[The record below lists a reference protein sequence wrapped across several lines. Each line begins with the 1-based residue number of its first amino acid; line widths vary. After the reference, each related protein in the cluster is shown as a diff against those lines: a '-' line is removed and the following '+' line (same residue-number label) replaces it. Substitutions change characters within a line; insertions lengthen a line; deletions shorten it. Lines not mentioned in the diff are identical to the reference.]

1 MLNIS
6 SMIMSMIAGLGLFI
20 YGMQLMAGALQKAAG
35 DRMRR
40 LLDVLTSNT
49 FFAVIVG
56 TVVTAIVQSSSATS
70 VMVIGFVNAGLMT
83 LRQAVGVIL
92 GANIGTTVTT
102 QMVSFHL
109 TQYAPIAIGIGVIML
124 MFGKKKSTKDIGE
137 IFLGFGILFFGMST
151 MSVAMKPLRT
161 FQPFI
166 NLMTSVAQQ
175 PLLGVLIGAGF
186 TAVIQSSSATTAI
199 VVALATQGL
208 VDLPSAI
215 PLILGSN
222 IGTTITAL
230 LASINTTLASRRTA
244 IAHTIIKFG
253 GVILCL
259 FVLKPFTALALATHT
274 DTARQIANAHTIFN
288 VANTLILMP
297 FINQFVHF
305 IESIV
310 PDRDEGEGAVEDE
323 AGAIYLDQML
333 LTNPSIALG
342 QATLE
347 IERMGNLAINMLD
360 DTQKAFETND
370 EYLIKKAL
378 NAELLINQLNG
389 EIISYLVGISQ
400 SSLTREQSMRLN
412 YLFESVNDIERIG
425 DHAENI
431 CEQAQYKMDHNLP
444 FSDTAMEE
452 LTEMYGIIRV
462 MIRDAL
468 VVLKK
473 KNEPLMQKVKE
484 SEMLIDRLEAEHRHS
499 HITRLSEGSCH
510 PKSGIVYL
518 DVLGNFERIADHANN
533 VCIKN
538 NQLRVIGV
546 ME

>member
-1 MLNIS
+1 MDIPSIVL
-6 SMIMSMIAGLGLFI
+6 SMIAGLGLFI
-20 YGMQLMAGALQKAAG
+20 YGMQLMAGGLQKAAG

-40 LLDVLTSNT
+40 LLEILTSNAI
-49 FFAVIVG
+49 FAVLVG
-56 TVVTAIVQSSSATS
+56 TVVTAIVQSSSAST
-70 VMVIGFVNAGLMT
+70 VMVIGFVNASLMT

-102 QMVSFHL
+102 QMVSFKL

-124 MFGKKKSTKDIGE
+124 MFGKKKSTKDVGE
-137 IFLGFGILFFGMST
+137 IFLGFGILFFGMAT
-151 MSVAMKPLRT
+151 MSTAMKPLRT

-166 NLMTSVAQQ
+166 DLMGNVAMH
-175 PLLGVLIGAGF
+175 PIVGVLIGAGF

-208 VDLPSAI
+208 VDLPMAL

-230 LASINTTLASRRTA
+230 LASINTSLASRRAA
-244 IAHTIIKFG
+244 IAHAIFNIG
-253 GVILCL
+253 GVLL
-259 FVLKPFTALALATHT
+259 FLIILKPFASFAMATHA
-274 DTARQIANAHTIFN
+274 DPARQIANAHTIFN
-288 VANTLILMP
+288 IANTLIVLP

-305 IESIV
+305 IEILV
-310 PDRDEGEGAVEDE
+310 PDKGGEAEREVMGAL
-323 AGAIYLDQML
+323 YLDTKL
-333 LTNPSIALG
+333 LSNPSIALG

-347 IERMGNLAINMLD
+347 IERMGNLAIDMLT

-370 EYLIKKAL
+370 ENLIQKAL
-378 NAELLINQLNG
+378 GTETLINTLNG
-389 EIISYLVGISQ
+389 DIIGYLVGISQ
-400 SSLTREQSMRLN
+400 SSLTTDQSKRLN

-431 CEQAQYKMDHNLP
+431 CEQAQYKMDHKLP

-462 MIRDAL
+462 MIQDAL
-468 VVLKK
+468 VVLKN
-473 KNEPLMQKVKE
+473 KNEPLMQKVQE
-484 SEMLIDRLEAEHRHS
+484 SEALIDRLEAEHRHS
-499 HITRLSEGSCH
+499 HIARLSEGSCH

-533 VCIKN
+533 VCVKN
-538 NQLRVIGV
+538 NMQRTIGS
-546 ME
+546 